1 MVVTVRFEFSPNDFF
16 TNTNLEYTL
25 RFEEG
30 NGGKDDCIEA
40 VIGTEIMWKDKRKD
54 VTSKRVRKT

>member
-1 MVVTVRFEFSPNDFF
+1 MVVTVRFEFSPNEFF
-16 TNTNLEYTL
+16 SNTNLEYTL
-25 RFEEG
+25 RFEEI
-30 NGGKDDCIEA
+30 GGKDESIEA